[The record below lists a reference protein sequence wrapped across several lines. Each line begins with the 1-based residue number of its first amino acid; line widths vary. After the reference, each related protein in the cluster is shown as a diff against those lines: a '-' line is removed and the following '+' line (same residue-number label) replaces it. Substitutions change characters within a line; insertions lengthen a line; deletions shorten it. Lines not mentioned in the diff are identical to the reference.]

1 MERDN
6 VKVVHRVKG
15 GLSNGI
21 LEVGRGFGKTRK
33 TKKFC
38 FFFFSSVN
46 TLPILLVTP
55 EKENVNCDVS
65 STLRGGG
72 GCIIFDL

>member
-55 EKENVNCDVS
+55 EKKKM
-65 STLRGGG
+65 
-72 GCIIFDL
+72 